1 MDEVELPEHA
11 RDSRTG
17 LRRLAPE
24 IEAARDKII
33 DHFEDK
39 PFAELKEFV
48 QQLLE
53 NEEDEAK
60 RLGALA
66 ARVYMLRKRII
77 DFEETVELVP
87 PNVPSA
93 ELNVAD
99 DETTGRNWARVR
111 VLENCEVNGMRLP
124 KGIIVDVSVA
134 DAQRLI
140 EAGHA
145 EMREAADSELSKET
159 SVSEEQDMTEENE
172 TPDFSK
178 PPDTVEDIDEET
190 GEEIEAEVAAEPEA
204 EEAPEADGDADNET
218 DAESDEGDLVTHEA
232 ETELDEADE
241 PGVPDEEPLA
251 AAENPNDIPQADEE
265 AGADAD
271 TGTDVELE
279 TEPDTVTDVESDT
292 VTDVEPDAELDA
304 VSLDTGDH
312 ALATAIAE
320 TAEAFNEIDV
330 ALAADSAEERA
341 ASKNENRENNE
352 NDENEG
358 TNQT

>member
-66 ARVYMLRKRII
+66 ARVYILRKRII

-87 PNVPSA
+87 PDEPSA

-124 KGIIVDVSVA
+124 EGIIVDVSVA

-140 EAGHA
+140 DAGHA
-145 EMREAADSELSKET
+145 EMREAADSELSEEKASIGRT
-159 SVSEEQDMTEENE
+159 SHV
-172 TPDFSK
+172 
-178 PPDTVEDIDEET
+178 
-190 GEEIEAEVAAEPEA
+190 G
-204 EEAPEADGDADNET
+204 G
-218 DAESDEGDLVTHEA
+218 G
-232 ETELDEADE
+232 
-241 PGVPDEEPLA
+241 
-251 AAENPNDIPQADEE
+251 
-265 AGADAD
+265 
-271 TGTDVELE
+271 
-279 TEPDTVTDVESDT
+279 
-292 VTDVEPDAELDA
+292 
-304 VSLDTGDH
+304 
-312 ALATAIAE
+312 
-320 TAEAFNEIDV
+320 
-330 ALAADSAEERA
+330 
-341 ASKNENRENNE
+341 
-352 NDENEG
+352 
-358 TNQT
+358 

>member
-66 ARVYMLRKRII
+66 ARVYILRKRII

-87 PNVPSA
+87 PDEPSA

-124 KGIIVDVSVA
+124 EGIIVDVSVA

-140 EAGHA
+140 DAGHA
-145 EMREAADSELSKET
+145 EMREAADSELSEEKAI
-159 SVSEEQDMTEENE
+159 SEEQAMSEEDE
-172 TPDFSK
+172 TPDASK
-178 PPDTVEDIDEET
+178 PLDTNEDINEET
-190 GEEIEAEVAAEPEA
+190 GEDNEAKVAAEPEA
-204 EEAPEADGDADNET
+204 EEAPEAQDAPEADDDADNEP
-218 DAESDEGDLVTHEA
+218 DAEPDEGDLVTDEA
-232 ETELDEADE
+232 EAELDETDAAEAELGEADE
-241 PGVPDEEPLA
+241 PDESGEPDEEPLA
-251 AAENPNDIPQADEE
+251 VAEEPNDTPQADEE

-271 TGTDVELE
+271 TGTDA
-279 TEPDTVTDVESDT
+279 EPDA
-292 VTDVEPDAELDA
+292 EPDAEL
-304 VSLDTGDH
+304 LDTGDH

-330 ALAADSAEERA
+330 ALAADSAEEQA
-341 ASKNENRENNE
+341 ASKNEYSENNE

-358 TNQT
+358 ANET

>member
-1 MDEVELPEHA
+1 MDEVELPEHS

-53 NEEDEAK
+53 HEEDEAK

-140 EAGHA
+140 DAGHA
-145 EMREAADSELSKET
+145 EMREAADSELSIET
-159 SVSEEQDMTEENE
+159 SVSEEHGMTEENE

-178 PPDTVEDIDEET
+178 PPDTDEDIVEET
-190 GEEIEAEVAAEPEA
+190 AEDIEAEVAAEPES
-204 EEAPEADGDADNET
+204 EEAPEADDDADNEP
-218 DAESDEGDLVTHEA
+218 DAESDEGDLVIDEA
-232 ETELDEADE
+232 EAELDEAEALLDEADE
-241 PGVPDEEPLA
+241 PDEPGEPDEEPLT
-251 AAENPNDIPQADEE
+251 AAENPNDTPQADEE

-271 TGTDVELE
+271 TGTNVEPETEPE
-279 TEPDTVTDVESDT
+279 TEPDS
-292 VTDVEPDAELDA
+292 EPDA

-330 ALAADSAEERA
+330 ALAADSAEEQA
-341 ASKNENRENNE
+341 ASKNENRENNA